1 MHNANAGAQGLL
13 LKTQDG
19 GFTWTARRVDT
30 EGVPYAQSLRAI
42 RFADADNAIL
52 LGVRLPSCVGV
63 CVCVCVCVSCHNPY
77 THTYTRARARTRA
90 HTHTLHVQGCNEWMR
105 SSDAGRT
112 WVFVNLSD
120 VDAGLSFRA

>member
-63 CVCVCVCVSCHNPY
+63 CVCVCVCVMPQPIH
-77 THTYTRARARTRA
+77 THIHARTRTHARA
-90 HTHTLHVQGCNEWMR
+90 HTHIARAGVQ
-105 SSDAGRT
+105 
-112 WVFVNLSD
+112 
-120 VDAGLSFRA
+120 